1 MEEHDL
7 YSGDPATTVNRVL
20 KVLSELA
27 SKDEKIELCIRAL
40 SQSEVDLEEKEE
52 LRRELLEKV
61 LALDEAE

>member
-27 SKDEKIELCIRAL
+27 SKDEKIVQCIRAL

-52 LRRELLEKV
+52 LRRELLEKL